1 MAIDHTPAFLT
12 EPDINRLRARFDYAA
27 QLPWLYIA
35 GPMLSYG
42 NAYVN
47 IREGVMAGEY
57 ARKRGW
63 HPIVPHLDA
72 FVTMMSGPIDLEVLM
87 TQDFGLIG
95 KCDAVLFLDDWE
107 KSTGAKEEHAICVD
121 YDIPR
126 FYGLVELP
134 KAKHKVEMVPGI
146 VRWT

>member
-1 MAIDHTPAFLT
+1 MTATEHTPAFLAV
-12 EPDINRLRARFDYAA
+12 PDINRLRARFDYAA
-27 QLPWLYIA
+27 QLPWLYVA
-35 GPMLSYG
+35 GPMLSHG

-47 IREGVMAGEY
+47 IREGVLAGEY

-72 FVTMMSGPIDLEVLM
+72 FVTMLTGPIDLEILM

-95 KCDAVLFLDDWE
+95 KCDAVVFLDDWE
-107 KSTGAKEEHAICVD
+107 KSTGAKEEHAVCVD

-126 FYGLVELP
+126 YYGLCELP
-134 KAKHKVEMVPGI
+134 KAKLKGAI
-146 VRWT
+146 